1 MKLLLLE
8 EILHQLIRSLSNYLL
23 GFLHPNGGLFG
34 ISSINS
40 MKLYLWILQRMM
52 KLADANRKCPCL
64 SLTIKC
70 SNLPPSYSFFL
81 KWIPSP
87 VLESISTNH
96 CFFFFPGQGPML
108 SAIVQQWV
116 HVRKDVAGRLQCH
129 SDEKPAGLDLA
140 FWVWTWKG
148 SFQMAWLF
156 LPFFLL
162 RGGHGSLILSE
173 AHRKNT
179 YWIMPARY
187 ATVIYRDREL
197 GAPLIW
203 GFQF

>member
-70 SNLPPSYSFFL
+70 SNLPPRYSFFL

-96 CFFFFPGQGPML
+96 CFFFSGSRPNVISY
-108 SAIVQQWV
+108 SA
-116 HVRKDVAGRLQCH
+116 AMSAC
-129 SDEKPAGLDLA
+129 EKGCRWEIAM
-140 FWVWTWKG
+140 
-148 SFQMAWLF
+148 S
-156 LPFFLL
+156 L
-162 RGGHGSLILSE
+162 R
-173 AHRKNT
+173 
-179 YWIMPARY
+179 
-187 ATVIYRDREL
+187 
-197 GAPLIW
+197 
-203 GFQF
+203 